1 MIAQLIAFLEFP
13 IVLSLNLN
21 GIVCQM
27 NHHVQILNI
36 ELMRTRSNVPMRK
49 PIKFAVI
56 SNKNTKQK
64 GPNIEFSTTI
74 KQKVRF
80 VSLDYCCAIQ
90 RISSFYGLLYLVKRT
105 TYKYISSSI
114 RILSRFYN
122 PQVIGL
128 LFFELKYLLKVSK
141 FHRFFRSDVI
151 SMRNDVK
158 KLINIHFLE
167 INLPALKQLI

>member
-1 MIAQLIAFLEFP
+1 MIAQLIPFLEFP

-36 ELMRTRSNVPMRK
+36 ELMRTRSNVSMRK
-49 PIKFAVI
+49 PIKFAVVT
-56 SNKNTKQK
+56 NKNTEQK
-64 GPNIEFSTTI
+64 GSNIEFSTTI

-80 VSLDYCCAIQ
+80 VSLDYCCTVK
-90 RISSFYGLLYLVKRT
+90 RISCFYSLLYLIKRT
-105 TYKYISSSI
+105 TYKNISSSI
-114 RILSRFYN
+114 RILSRFHN
-122 PQVIGL
+122 PQIIGF

-141 FHRFFRSDVI
+141 FHWIFRSDVI
-151 SMRNDVK
+151 SMRNHVK

-167 INLPALKQLI
+167 INLPTLK